1 MTDSTAGPRA
11 LATLTDIR
19 VFDHLSTAPTTRT
32 RIAADLGI
40 SKPTASQAI
49 SRLQENG
56 LVVALERA
64 NEPKRG
70 RVPEHYGVDSS
81 FGHLLAL
88 CLQAESLQ
96 VRASDLA
103 GKILV
108 DRLYPLTAHSPAA
121 EVEQM
126 AAREIARVRSEL
138 GSELLAASV
147 SQSAP
152 VLRDGSVPRVLPTP
166 IFPASGANLAA
177 QFGADVPVLLDNDV
191 NWMAVAEAEGRKDS
205 LMMVYIGSGLG
216 AGLVV
221 DGQLHRGKHGM
232 AGELETQ
239 MLGATNLRDA
249 LAEAGMFQT
258 RVLWEKLADE
268 RNWPSFFGPLSA
280 VLANLVGFVDPQRV
294 VAIGPGVS
302 AELCAGLERELNRKL
317 REPMQVQLSTL
328 GTEAAARGALAGAR
342 ELALGRLWENYR
354 TR

>member
-19 VFDHLSTAPTTRT
+19 VFDYLCKAPATRT

-56 LVVALERA
+56 LALAIERE

-70 RVPEHYGVDSS
+70 RVPEHYALDSS

-88 CLQAESLQ
+88 CLQAEFLQ
-96 VRASDLA
+96 VRATDLA
-103 GKILV
+103 GQTLV
-108 DRLYPLTAHSPAA
+108 DRLYPLTAQTTAA
-121 EVEQM
+121 EVAQM
-126 AAREIARVRSEL
+126 GAREISRVAAEL
-138 GSELLAASV
+138 GSPLLAAAV

-152 VLRDGSVPRVLPTP
+152 VERDGELRVLATP
-166 IFPASGANLAA
+166 IFPSSGADLAG
-177 QFGADVPVLLDNDV
+177 QFADGVPVLLDNDV
-191 NWMAVAEAEGRKDS
+191 NWMALAEAGEQADS
-205 LMMVYIGSGLG
+205 LMMIYIGSGLG
-216 AGLVV
+216 AGLVI
-221 DGQLHRGKHGM
+221 DGALHRGKHGT

-239 MLGATNLRDA
+239 VVGGTNLREA

-268 RNWPSFFGPLSA
+268 RNWPAFLTPFGQ
-280 VLANLVGFVDPQRV
+280 VLANLIGFVDPQRV
-294 VAIGPGVS
+294 VAIGPGLTP
-302 AELCAGLERELNRKL
+302 ELCAALESELNGLLPK
-317 REPMQVQLSTL
+317 PVHVQLSAL

-342 ELALGRLWENYR
+342 ELALGNLWENYR
-354 TR
+354 AR